1 MDEDVVTKKKVMN
14 ILKQLSLLL
23 LNYFYDFLVFVKYSG
38 VFSSNSEGKI
48 LAKLIFNYHSI
59 EKGLINEQIR
69 YRFGERKIKRIFQLI
84 EIWNRNKFD
93 TSNSQFVAV
102 CSVLVKYYDI
112 HKENN
117 IDISD
122 IISDDNYKFIKL
134 NSKQNI
140 GGILSFEYSNYFSK
154 KNADFGEFSGS
165 RHSVRH
171 FADKK
176 IPLSVIENVVNLSRN
191 APSVCN
197 RQSVV
202 VHFVDNKQIVMK
214 VLNVQSGLNAT
225 SDMVQQILI
234 ITSSVS
240 SFVSPVERNQMF
252 VDGGIFLQNTLYAL
266 HYYGIA
272 ACALNWSK
280 PFFYEN
286 RVRKYINI
294 HHKERI
300 IAVIAIGY
308 PKEQFK
314 VPFSK
319 RKEVSEIL
327 HVIND

>member
-1 MDEDVVTKKKVMN
+1 M
-14 ILKQLSLLL
+14 
-23 LNYFYDFLVFVKYSG
+23 YDFWIFVKYSG
-38 VFSSNSEGKI
+38 VFFDKTEGNI
-48 LAKLIFNYHSI
+48 LAKLIFNYHSV

-69 YRFGERKIKRIFQLI
+69 YRFGERKIKRIFQLM
-84 EIWNRNKFD
+84 EIWKRNKFD

-102 CSVLVKYYDI
+102 CSTLIKYYDF
-112 HKENN
+112 HKEKN

-122 IISDDNYKFIKL
+122 IISDENYKYIKQYS
-134 NSKQNI
+134 NENI
-140 GGILSFEYSNYFSK
+140 GGTISFKSSEYFTE
-154 KNADFGEFSGS
+154 KNASFSDFSSS

-171 FADKK
+171 FTDKK
-176 IPLSVIENVVNLSRN
+176 IPLSVIENVVHLARN

-202 VHFVDNKQIVMK
+202 VHFVNNKQIVK
-214 VLNVQSGLNAT
+214 EVLNVQSGLNAT

-319 RKEVSEIL
+319 RKKVSEIL
-327 HVIND
+327 HVINN